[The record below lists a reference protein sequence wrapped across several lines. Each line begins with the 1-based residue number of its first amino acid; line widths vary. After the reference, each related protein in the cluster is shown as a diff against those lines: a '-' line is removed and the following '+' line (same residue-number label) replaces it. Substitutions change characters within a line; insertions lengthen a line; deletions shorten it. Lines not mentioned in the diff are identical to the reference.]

1 MKEYFNYQVKK
12 EMTVQSLVTIE
23 MLDISPDFFYPEET
37 HEFYELA
44 YIDSGTILCTKN
56 EDTIELHQGDF
67 LLIPPLQAHTY
78 STACDQTATLFI
90 ICFRSRSEYLSIL
103 NQKITL
109 NQDAKQIVSQII
121 LEAKNAFVFPFEKKL
136 KPLSNPSIGAQQM
149 VANELEKLLIHLVR
163 TRVSEDRDIVFV
175 MSSIELEH
183 SLSNDIYSLLK
194 AHLYDDITLE
204 EISQQTFYSKTFING
219 IFKKSIGLPIMKY
232 YSMMKIHEAKKLLR
246 QDMTIAAV
254 AAKLGFESPTYFTKV
269 FKKYAHMTPTEYKKS
284 VM

>member
-1 MKEYFNYQVKK
+1 MKEYYNYQVKK
-12 EMTVQSLVTIE
+12 EVTVQSLVTIE

-44 YIDSGTILCTKN
+44 YIDSGTIHCTRN
-56 EDTIELHQGDF
+56 DETTELHQGDF

-78 STACDQTATLFI
+78 STSCNQTATLFI

-103 NQKITL
+103 DQKITL
-109 NQDAKQIVSQII
+109 NQDAKHIVSQIV

-136 KPLSNPSIGAQQM
+136 KLLPKPTIGAQQM
-149 VANELEKLLIHLVR
+149 VANELEKLLIHLIR
-163 TRVSEDRDIVFV
+163 TRISENRDIVFV
-175 MSSIELEH
+175 MSSMELEH
-183 SLSNDIYSLLK
+183 SLSNDIYNLLK

-204 EISQQTFYSKTFING
+204 EISQQTYYSKTFING

-232 YSMMKIHEAKKLLR
+232 YTMMKIHEAKKLLR

-254 AAKLGFESPTYFTKV
+254 AAQLSFESPTYFTKV
-269 FKKYAHMTPTEYKKS
+269 FKKYVHMTPTEYKKS